1 MDIYIAFSDAKETK
15 IVAWFQSPQ
24 PPELGFPFYGVV
36 QPDDPRWI
44 DYFESLPESVRDW
57 LPTPIYP

>member
-24 PPELGFPFYGVV
+24 PLELGFPFYGVV
-36 QPDDPRWI
+36 QSDDSR
-44 DYFESLPESVRDW
+44 YLAFLSGLPSDASVS
-57 LPTPIYP
+57 IIE